1 MKNVSKKGAV
11 IALAALLTLACASQ
25 VFAEVDNGKTVT
37 PGSITSNPDAITSN
51 PDAVTSNPDAIT
63 SKPDV
68 VTSNPDA
75 ITTGADTVETVTDKY
90 VTRYVAADGTVSVQ
104 YTDRNN
110 SGTVLKAGDGV
121 LPNGAEF
128 KQSVAKSGTAY
139 DTAAAVSAMLPN
151 TTNFFVYQFDI
162 TANGVDIHELSNYVK
177 VTLSRPADLVI
188 GEGQQLVVY
197 RLEDNGTLTRCESA
211 INDHFISFLTNHFST
226 YIFSVENV
234 NGTATTTDAAAKTA
248 NSAVKSPK
256 TGE

>member
-1 MKNVSKKGAV
+1 MKRVSKKGAV
-11 IALAALLTLACASQ
+11 LALAALLTLTCASQ
-25 VFAEVDNGKTVT
+25 VFAEGGNVTT
-37 PGSITSNPDAITSN
+37 PGSVTTYPDAVTSS
-51 PDAVTSNPDAIT
+51 PDAVTSSPDAVTTPGAVTSNPDVIT
-63 SKPDV
+63 
-68 VTSNPDA
+68 
-75 ITTGADTVETVTDKY
+75 IGAGTVETVTDKY
-90 VTRYVAADGTVSVQ
+90 VTRYVAADGAVTVQ
-104 YTDRNN
+104 YSDKNN

-139 DTAAAVSAMLPN
+139 DTAAAAVSAMLPN

-162 TANGVDIHELSNYVK
+162 TANGVDIHALSNYVK

-211 INDHFISFLTNHFST
+211 VNANSISFLTNHFST

-234 NGTATTTDAAAKTA
+234 NGTATTTDAAAKAA

>member
-63 SKPDV
+63 SNPDV

-139 DTAAAVSAMLPN
+139 DTAVAAVSAMLPN

-226 YIFSVENV
+226 YILSVENV
-234 NGTATTTDAAAKTA
+234 NNAVTPDATAKTA
-248 NSAVKSPK
+248 NGGAKSPK

>member
-1 MKNVSKKGAV
+1 MIDS
-11 IALAALLTLACASQ
+11 IRSQ

-37 PGSITSNPDAITSN
+37 PGSI
-51 PDAVTSNPDAIT
+51 
-63 SKPDV
+63 
-68 VTSNPDA
+68 TSNPDA

-234 NGTATTTDAAAKTA
+234 KGTATTTDAAAKTA
-248 NSAVKSPK
+248 NSAAKSPK

>member
-1 MKNVSKKGAV
+1 MKRVSKKGAV
-11 IALAALLTLACASQ
+11 LALAALLTLTCASQ
-25 VFAEVDNGKTVT
+25 VFAEGGNVTT
-37 PGSITSNPDAITSN
+37 PGSVTTYPDAVTSS
-51 PDAVTSNPDAIT
+51 PDAVTSSPDAVTTPGAVTSNPDVIT
-63 SKPDV
+63 
-68 VTSNPDA
+68 
-75 ITTGADTVETVTDKY
+75 IGAGTVETVTDKY
-90 VTRYVAADGTVSVQ
+90 VTRYVAADGAVTVQ
-104 YTDRNN
+104 YSDKNN

-139 DTAAAVSAMLPN
+139 DTAAAAVSAMLPN